1 MLIELT
7 GETPKEKKNQWRAM
21 ALLSSTLS
29 SDRSAGKKTIDKHQ
43 RIYDYMR
50 KEYLRVAA

>member
-7 GETPKEKKNQWRAM
+7 GTTPKDKRDQWRAM
-21 ALLSSTLS
+21 ALLGSSLA
-29 SDRSAGKKTIDKHQ
+29 SDRSNGKKTIDKHQ

-50 KEYLRVAA
+50 EEYLRVAA

>member
-21 ALLSSTLS
+21 ALLNSTLS